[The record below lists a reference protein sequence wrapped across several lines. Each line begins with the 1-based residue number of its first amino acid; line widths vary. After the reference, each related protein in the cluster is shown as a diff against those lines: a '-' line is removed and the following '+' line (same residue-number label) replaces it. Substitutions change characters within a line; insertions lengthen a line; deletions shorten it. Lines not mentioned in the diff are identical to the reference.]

1 MITNMKNK
9 GSNVLTA
16 KAAELQKLFEIE
28 RDEKIKRA
36 IEEYNKNNVM
46 FDDLVSV
53 TFKTDDENLL
63 DQRIQL
69 STVLVDA
76 MLQVRTAKYGE

>member
-9 GSNVLTA
+9 GSNVLTD

-36 IEEYNKNNVM
+36 IEEYNKDNGM
-46 FDDLVSV
+46 FDDLVAA
-53 TFKTDDENLL
+53 TFKTEDENLL

-76 MLQVRTAKYGE
+76 MLQVRAAKYGE

>member
-1 MITNMKNK
+1 MKNK
-9 GSNVLTA
+9 GSNVLTD

-36 IEEYNKNNVM
+36 IEEYNKDNGM
-46 FDDLVSV
+46 FDDLVAA
-53 TFKTDDENLL
+53 TFKTEDENLL

-76 MLQVRTAKYGE
+76 MLQVRAAKYGE